1 MRVLLLAG
9 GIGKRLRPLTYR
21 TPKPLIKIGNKPC
34 LEYILSSL
42 SQSGFNK
49 NILSLYY
56 KPDMFSRYVTD
67 PRVLLVQTQTEDLG
81 TAGALKNA
89 GEWLSDP
96 FGVWNCDTIS
106 NTDLNDMLKFH
117 KDSKAL
123 GTVFTKQDLIHS
135 GGVYIFNKEI
145 LDYIPTNTYYSLH
158 QDLIPK
164 LIKLKIPL
172 KKYKSRKYY
181 YYDIGAPDK
190 LEEANGRFNP
200 LSVL

>member
-21 TPKPLIKIGNKPC
+21 TPKPLIKIGNKLC

-56 KPDMFSRYVTD
+56 KPDMF
-67 PRVLLVQTQTEDLG
+67 
-81 TAGALKNA
+81 N
-89 GEWLSDP
+89 
-96 FGVWNCDTIS
+96 
-106 NTDLNDMLKFH
+106 FH

-190 LEEANGRFNP
+190 LEEANGRF
-200 LSVL
+200 